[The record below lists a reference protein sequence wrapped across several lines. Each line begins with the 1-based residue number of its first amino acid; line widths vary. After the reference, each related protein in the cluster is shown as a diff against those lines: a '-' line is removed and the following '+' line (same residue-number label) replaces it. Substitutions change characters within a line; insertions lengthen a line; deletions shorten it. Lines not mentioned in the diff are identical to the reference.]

1 MLSLLSKLLVILC
14 AAYLC
19 SCGTSH
25 VEESKVAK
33 DKEYNLAGAASYN
46 TQLGLAYLKQGNKP
60 RAKKKLLT
68 ALKQA
73 PDSPGVNAA
82 MAYFFE
88 STGDN
93 QDAGRYYKKAMQL
106 APGSGSQYNN
116 YGAFLCRNGQYQ
128 EADKYFNLAVKDIKY
143 EKTAAAYE
151 NAGLC
156 ALENKQFDK
165 AEGYFRHALDQDSS
179 RKVSLYELVKLELKE
194 KKYHEVLHDINKH
207 PKIVLKSET
216 LLKMAAKA
224 ANKIGDDKLA
234 SRYLTQIQSLDG

>member
-1 MLSLLSKLLVILC
+1 MD
-14 AAYLC
+14 
-19 SCGTSH
+19 
-25 VEESKVAK
+25 ESKVINDK
-33 DKEYNLAGAASYN
+33 DYNLAGAASYN

-73 PDSPGVNAA
+73 PDSSGVNAA
-82 MAYFFE
+82 LAYFFE

-93 QDAGRYYKKAMQL
+93 QDAAKYYKKAMQL

-116 YGAFLCRNGQYQ
+116 YGAFLCRNGQYK

-156 ALENKQFDK
+156 ALENNQFDK

-179 RKVSLYELVKLELKE
+179 RKVSLYELVKLELKTE
-194 KKYHEVLHDINKH
+194 KYHEVIRDINKY
-207 PKIVLKSET
+207 PRIVLKSET

-224 ANKIGDDKLA
+224 ANRIGNDKLA